1 MAEKKKRGEFTLSDE
16 EYGSKEMVLITLS
29 MLESRGYP
37 GLTELMSVLDD
48 PVIILKLVRFLYGT
62 TIKIPSLQEF
72 TKTLRAAIFAYCDL
86 HKRINIHLYAKPQ
99 DIRQFMGIT
108 EEEQKELMD
117 IFDQWSI
124 YMKQQ
129 GKPIESLMHI
139 NRNNTLKRIKGN
151 YAGKKWTSS
160 KY

>member
-117 IFDQWSI
+117 IFDQWAKF
-124 YMKQQ
+124 MHDQ
-129 GKPIESLMHI
+129 GKDILSIMHC
-139 NRNNTLKRIKGN
+139 NRSNTKKRIQMAAEN
-151 YAGKKWTSS
+151 KKWTNPR
-160 KY
+160 Y

>member
-37 GLTELMSVLDD
+37 GLIELMSVLND
-48 PVIILKLVRFLYGT
+48 PTIILKIIRFLYGT

-72 TKTLRAAIFAYCDL
+72 TKTLRAAIFAYCDM
-86 HKRINIHLYAKPQ
+86 HKRLNINLFAKPQ
-99 DIRQFMGIT
+99 DIRNFMGIT

-124 YMKQQ
+124 YMKNQN
-129 GKPIESLMHI
+129 KPIETLMHI